1 MNALTLSQ
9 GTLLDISPRLR
20 WKLDRFKEQ
29 MRDLFGGAKENPRP
43 KLCPACGTLVGATAT
58 KCHQCGASLTFG
70 MAAASRS
77 LSRLL
82 PTTSPA
88 TYGILTLSCVMY
100 GVSLLATIRTSGF
113 QAPAGGGFSALMSLG
128 AISGKVLQEFGASLP
143 LPYNLSQPWR
153 LVMAVFLHGS
163 LLHIAFNMWVLMDF
177 GPQVEEMYGSAR
189 YLFIYVATGVG
200 GYVLSSLF
208 GHFAIGGS
216 GAILGLCGVIIAV
229 TAGSRSI
236 GHQMLRAQVV
246 RLLIYIVVIAI
257 LPIGLFGNIDNLAHL
272 GGFLSG
278 FALGKIMVD
287 RAPSSPEEWKRAN
300 LLGWATALVIAA
312 SLGMA
317 ALGVLRAG

>member
-1 MNALTLSQ
+1 MHSHSRKEPYW
-9 GTLLDISPRLR
+9 ISRR
-20 WKLDRFKEQ
+20 V
-29 MRDLFGGAKENPRP
+29 
-43 KLCPACGTLVGATAT
+43 CGTLVAATAT

-100 GVSLLATIRTSGF
+100 GVSLLATIRTTGF
-113 QAPAGGGFSALMSLG
+113 QAPAGGGFSAIMSLG

-143 LPYNLSQPWR
+143 LPYNLSHLWR
-153 LVMAVFLHGS
+153 FVMAVFLHGS

-189 YLFIYVATGVG
+189 YFFIYVATGIG
-200 GYVLSSLF
+200 GYFLSSVF
-208 GHFAIGGS
+208 GHFAVGGS
-216 GAILGLCGVIIAV
+216 GAILGLCGVIFAV

-236 GHQMLRAQVV
+236 SHQMLRSRVI

-257 LPIGLFGNIDNLAHL
+257 LPVGGFLGTIDTLAHL
-272 GGFLSG
+272 GGFAGG
-278 FALGKIMVD
+278 FVLGKIMADHPPVSQQERT
-287 RAPSSPEEWKRAN
+287 RAD
-300 LLGWATALVIAA
+300 LLGWMTAIIVIA
-312 SLGMA
+312 SLGIVA
-317 ALGVLRAG
+317 YGLFQTS